1 MIMRGSTVHTVMSD
15 ANLEPFAAHI
25 AIRPKSLLHHVPPT
39 IMPHAGSEKL
49 DAASPH

>member
-25 AIRPKSLLHHVPPT
+25 AIRSKSSLHHVPPM
-39 IMPHAGSEKL
+39 IVPRVGSEQV
-49 DAASPH
+49 DAVSPH

>member
-25 AIRPKSLLHHVPPT
+25 AIRSKSSLHHVPPT
-39 IMPHAGSEKL
+39 VTPRAGSEKL